1 MEIKRIR
8 QEMDTLQSNVDY
20 LSNKIDIPHNDS
32 INNEQFNFDQN
43 IISTQGI
50 ECVTLETK
58 FGYRT
63 SKMVIELPPISLL
76 FIISYLAVLFCS
88 IFMIFLF
95 DPMVYAYPPPHIQLS
110 SSIFRYCFC
119 FWHCMYCYRS

>member
-63 SKMVIELPPISLL
+63 TAY
-76 FIISYLAVLFCS
+76 IIIVHY
-88 IFMIFLF
+88 FLF
-95 DPMVYAYPPPHIQLS
+95 SCAFLFNLHDF
-110 SSIFRYCFC
+110 SI
-119 FWHCMYCYRS
+119 